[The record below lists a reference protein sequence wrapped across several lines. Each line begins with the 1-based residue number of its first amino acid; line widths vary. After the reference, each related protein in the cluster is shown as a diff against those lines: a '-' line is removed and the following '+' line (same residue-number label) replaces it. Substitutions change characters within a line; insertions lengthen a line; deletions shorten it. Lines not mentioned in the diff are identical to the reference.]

1 MTIPKKLL
9 ALGAAA
15 ITTLSIAACSK
26 DEAPQAE
33 QSFEVQSSSAEA
45 STPESTSSEAETPTT
60 SAKNEKEAE
69 PTLIDPAKSLEL
81 SNGKFRLTKD
91 EAGPGSPEEIVTSYP
106 EMPEYGFSELQ
117 VTVPRAERNGIM
129 QYKKGSKL
137 ELKIAAADLSK
148 VPFEEREWAE
158 LKFKLLDESGSDV
171 LKGQN
176 VRPEWLPGYQ
186 NVNYDEIKFEN
197 KDIKLSDYS
206 EANVAYNLEKEGKF
220 TLEIEVA
227 IPGYKPFNISQPV
240 IVA

>member
-1 MTIPKKLL
+1 MTTSKKLL
-9 ALGAAA
+9 ALGAVA
-15 ITTLSIAACSK
+15 ITTLSIAACSE

-33 QSFEVQSSSAEA
+33 QSFEVQSSTAE
-45 STPESTSSEAETPTT
+45 SSSPESTGAESVTPSA

-69 PTLIDPAKSLEL
+69 PTLVDPANSLEL

-91 EAGPGSPEEIVTSYP
+91 EAGPGSPEDIVTSYP
-106 EMPEYGFSELQ
+106 EMPDHGFSELQ

-148 VPFEEREWAE
+148 VPFEEREWAA
-158 LKFKLLDESGSDV
+158 LDFKLLDESGADV

-197 KDIKLSDYS
+197 KDIKLSDYA

-227 IPGYKPFNISQPV
+227 IPGYEPFNISQPLV
-240 IVA
+240 VA